1 MKMANEYI
9 AKMFD
14 VSGKVTVVT
23 GGGGI
28 LCSVMAEALARAGA
42 KVAVLDLREDAAAA
56 VADKI
61 NAGGG
66 KAVPVAVDVLNRDSI
81 EQASEQVEKA
91 LGPVDVLVNGAG
103 GNKKEATTSPDL
115 SFFELPES
123 AVRWVFDLNC
133 LGTIMPSQ
141 IFGRAMAQR
150 KKGNVINISSMSA
163 FHPLTKVLGYSA
175 AKAAIS
181 NFTEWLAIHM
191 AQDYA
196 SEIRVNA
203 IAPGFFLT
211 EQNRFLLVD
220 EKSGQPT
227 ERGRSIIAA
236 TPQGRYGN
244 PEELLGAMFWLISDA
259 SSFVTGTV
267 IPVDGGF
274 NAFCGV

>member
-1 MKMANEYI
+1 MANQYLAE
-9 AKMFD
+9 MFD
-14 VSGKVTVVT
+14 IAGKVVAVT

-28 LCSVMAEALARAGA
+28 LCSVMSEALGKAGA
-42 KVAVLDLREDAAAA
+42 SVAVLDLREDAAGE
-56 VADKI
+56 VADRVKSS
-61 NAGGG
+61 GGRAV
-66 KAVPVAVDVLNRDSI
+66 AVPVDVLDR
-81 EQASEQVEKA
+81 ASVTEAHARVVEA
-91 LGPVDVLVNGAG
+91 LGPVDVLINGAG
-103 GNKKEATTSPDL
+103 GNKKEATTSEEL
-115 SFFELPES
+115 SFFDLPES

-141 IFGRAMAQR
+141 IFCRAMAERGQ
-150 KKGNVINISSMSA
+150 GNVVNISSMSA

-191 AQDYA
+191 AQNY
-196 SEIRVNA
+196 SRKIRVNA

-220 EKSGQPT
+220 QETGEPT
-227 ERGRSIIAA
+227 PRGRDIIAA
-236 TPQGRYGN
+236 TPMARYGE
-244 PEELLGAMFWLISDA
+244 PEELLGTLFWLISEA
-259 SSFVTGTV
+259 SSFVTATV

>member
-1 MKMANEYI
+1 MANDYT
-9 AKMFD
+9 ANLFD
-14 VSGKVTVVT
+14 VSGRVAAVT

-28 LCSVMAEALARAGA
+28 LCSVMAEALAKAGA
-42 KVAVLDLREDAAAA
+42 KVAVLDLREEAAAA

-61 NAGGG
+61 KAGGG
-66 KAVPVAVDVLNRDSI
+66 QAVPVAVDVLQRASI
-81 EQASEQVEKA
+81 EEACEQVEKA

-103 GNKKEATTSPDL
+103 GNKKEATTSSEL
-115 SFFELPES
+115 SFFDLPED

-141 IFGRAMAQR
+141 IFGRVMAER
-150 KKGNVINISSMSA
+150 KRGNVINISSMSA

-181 NFTEWLAIHM
+181 NFTEWLAVHM
-191 AQDYA
+191 ARDYA

-220 EKSGQPT
+220 EKTGQPT
-227 ERGRSIIAA
+227 ERGRAIIAA
-236 TPQGRYGN
+236 TPQGRYGS
-244 PEELLGAMFWLISDA
+244 PEELLGVLFWLISDA
-259 SSFVTGTV
+259 ASFVTGTV

-274 NAFCGV
+274 NAFSGV

>member
-1 MKMANEYI
+1 MANEYI
-9 AKMFD
+9 GKMFD
-14 VSGKVTVVT
+14 VSGRVSVVT

-28 LCSVMAEALARAGA
+28 LCSVMAEALAKAGS

-61 NAGGG
+61 NAEGG

-81 EQASEQVEKA
+81 EQASEQVEKE

-115 SFFELPES
+115 SFFDLPES

-141 IFGRAMAQR
+141 IFCRSMAER
-150 KKGNVINISSMSA
+150 KKGNVIHISSMSA

-191 AQDYA
+191 AQNY
-196 SEIRVNA
+196 SSKIRVNA

-220 EKSGQPT
+220 EKTGQPT

-236 TPQGRYGN
+236 TPQARYGD
-244 PEELLGAMFWLISDA
+244 PEELLGALFWLISDA
-259 SSFVTGTV
+259 ASFVTGTV
-267 IPVDGGF
+267 VAVDGGF

>member
-1 MKMANEYI
+1 MANDYI

-14 VSGKVTVVT
+14 VSGKVAAVT

-28 LCSVMAEALARAGA
+28 LCSVMAEALAKAGA
-42 KVAVLDLREDAAAA
+42 KVAVLDLREDAAAE
-56 VADKI
+56 VADRIK
-61 NAGGG
+61 AGGG
-66 KAVPVAVDVLNRDSI
+66 EAVPVAVDVLKRESI
-81 EQASEQVEKA
+81 IEAYEQVEKA

-115 SFFELPES
+115 SFFDLPEQ

-141 IFGRAMAQR
+141 IFGRAMAER
-150 KKGNVINISSMSA
+150 KQGNVINISSMSA
-163 FHPLTKVLGYSA
+163 YHPLTKVLGYSA

-181 NFTEWLAIHM
+181 NFTEWLAVHL
-191 AQDYA
+191 AQNYA

-211 EQNRFLLVD
+211 EQNRYLLVD
-220 EKSGQPT
+220 EKTGQPT
-227 ERGRSIIAA
+227 ERGRAIIAA

-244 PEELLGAMFWLISDA
+244 PEELLGALFWLISDA
-259 SSFVTGTV
+259 ASFVTGTV

-274 NAFCGV
+274 NAFSGV

>member
-1 MKMANEYI
+1 MANQYLAE
-9 AKMFD
+9 MFD
-14 VSGKVTVVT
+14 VSGQVVAVT

-28 LCSVMAEALARAGA
+28 LCSVMAEALGRAGA
-42 KVAVLDLREDAAAA
+42 KVAVLDLREDAART
-56 VADKI
+56 VAERI
-61 NAGGG
+61 STAGGT
-66 KAVPVAVDVLNRDSI
+66 AAAVAVDVLNRESV
-81 EQASEQVEKA
+81 VECHARVVEA
-91 LGPVDVLVNGAG
+91 LGPVDVLINGAG
-103 GNKKEATTSPDL
+103 GNKKEATTSDDL
-115 SFFELPES
+115 SFFELPDS

-141 IFGRAMAQR
+141 IFCKAMAGR
-150 KKGNVINISSMSA
+150 GRGNVINISSMSA

-191 AQDYA
+191 AKEYDPQ
-196 SEIRVNA
+196 IRVNA

-220 EKSGQPT
+220 QETGEPT
-227 ERGRSIIAA
+227 ARGKDIIAA
-236 TPQGRYGN
+236 TPQGRYGD
-244 PEELLGAMFWLISDA
+244 PEELLGAMFWLMSEKA

-267 IPVDGGF
+267 VAVDGGF

>member
-1 MKMANEYI
+1 MANDYI

-14 VSGKVTVVT
+14 VSGKVAVVT

-42 KVAVLDLREDAAAA
+42 RVAVLDLREDAAAA

-66 KAVPVAVDVLNRDSI
+66 QAVPVAVDVLKRESI
-81 EQASEQVEKA
+81 EAACEQVEKK

-141 IFGRAMAQR
+141 IFGRAMAAR
-150 KKGNVINISSMSA
+150 KRGNVINISSMSA

-181 NFTEWLAIHM
+181 NFTEWLAVHM
-191 AQDYA
+191 ARDYA
-196 SEIRVNA
+196 SGIRVNA

-211 EQNRFLLVD
+211 AQNRFLLVD
-220 EKSGQPT
+220 EKTGRPT
-227 ERGRSIIAA
+227 ERGSSIIAA
-236 TPQGRYGN
+236 TPQGRYGD
-244 PEELLGAMFWLISDA
+244 PEELLGALFWLISDA
-259 SSFVTGTV
+259 ASFVTGTV

-274 NAFCGV
+274 NAFSGV

>member
-1 MKMANEYI
+1 MANDYI

-14 VSGKVTVVT
+14 VSGKVAVVT

-42 KVAVLDLREDAAAA
+42 RVAVLDLREDAAAA

-61 NAGGG
+61 RAGGG
-66 KAVPVAVDVLNRDSI
+66 QAVPVAVDVLKRESI
-81 EQASEQVEKA
+81 EAACEQVEQA

-141 IFGRAMAQR
+141 IFGRAMAGR
-150 KKGNVINISSMSA
+150 KCGNVINISSMSA

-181 NFTEWLAIHM
+181 NFTEWLAVHM

-196 SEIRVNA
+196 AEIRVNA

-211 EQNRFLLVD
+211 AQNRFLLVD
-220 EKSGQPT
+220 EKTGRPT

-236 TPQGRYGN
+236 TPQGRYGD

-259 SSFVTGTV
+259 ASFVTGTV

-274 NAFCGV
+274 NAFSGV

>member
-1 MKMANEYI
+1 MANEYL
-9 AKMFD
+9 ANMFD
-14 VSGKVTVVT
+14 ASGKVVAVT

-28 LCSVMAEALARAGA
+28 LCSVMAQALGKAGA
-42 KVAVLDLREDAAAA
+42 EVAVLDLREDAAEA
-56 VADKI
+56 VAEQVRTS
-61 NAGGG
+61 GG
-66 KAVPVAVDVLNRDSI
+66 KAIAVKVDVLDRESVI
-81 EQASEQVEKA
+81 EAHAKVVEG

-103 GNKKEATTSPDL
+103 GNKKEATTSDDL
-115 SFFELPES
+115 SFFDLPDS

-141 IFGRAMAQR
+141 IFCRAMAER
-150 KKGNVINISSMSA
+150 GAGNVVNISSMSA

-191 AQDYA
+191 ARNC
-196 SEIRVNA
+196 STKIRVNA

-220 EKSGQPT
+220 QETGEPT
-227 ERGRSIIAA
+227 PRGKDIIAA
-236 TPQGRYGN
+236 TPMARYGE
-244 PEELLGAMFWLISDA
+244 PEELLGALFWLIGDA

-267 IPVDGGF
+267 VPVDGGF